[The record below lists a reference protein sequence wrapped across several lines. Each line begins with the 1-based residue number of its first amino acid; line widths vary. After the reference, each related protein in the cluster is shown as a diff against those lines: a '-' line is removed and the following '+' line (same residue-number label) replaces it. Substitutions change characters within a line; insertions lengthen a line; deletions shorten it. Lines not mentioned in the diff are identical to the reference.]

1 MRTVPLLIGWFATRL
16 LVLLSGFSLIP
27 YPGSEYLFS
36 DVRLYDWWAGNIANG
51 FFPINDPMWQY
62 PPLAAVVFLA
72 GYLIAPGTVGF
83 VFLALVADLAI
94 MLLLLVRGRE
104 LSNNLPAITWL
115 ATALVIGPILLGR
128 FDVFPTLAAVFA
140 LLYVSSPKK
149 FGSALAIG
157 ALLKVWPILLLLATP
172 KKSLTRVLL
181 WFAVTFGTG
190 CLLLNIWWDESFS
203 FLGEQR
209 SRGLQIESVGAL
221 PYQLW
226 NAGPASVAS
235 AFQFGTIEV
244 IAPGTKLIS
253 LLITLIGIV
262 LLGRLCFWRIFG
274 RLNSVQPADI
284 ALLAILLAIVS
295 SRVLSPQYLIWVFG
309 VLAACAFAPQ
319 QNFRLIFLLISIS
332 GLLGQILYPG
342 WYVIFQQGSVIA
354 VTAQTIRIVTL
365 IWATVLV
372 WRNVSFAAQQI
383 EQGSLLTDL
392 RQRPKATNPGA

>member
-1 MRTVPLLIGWFATRL
+1 MVRTVPLLIGWFATRL
-16 LVLLSGFSLIP
+16 LVLLAGFSHIP
-27 YPGSEYLFS
+27 YPEPQYLFS

-94 MLLLLVRGRE
+94 MLLLLIRGRK

-115 ATALVIGPILLGR
+115 VTALLIGPILLGR

-140 LLYVSSPKK
+140 LLCVSSPKK

-157 ALLKVWPILLLLATP
+157 ALLKAWPILLLLASP
-172 KKSLTRVLL
+172 KTILTKVLL
-181 WFAVTFGTG
+181 WFAITFGTG

-226 NAGPASVAS
+226 NAGPATVAS
-235 AFQFGTIEV
+235 AFQFGAIEV
-244 IAPGTKLIS
+244 VAPGTKQIS
-253 LLITLIGIV
+253 LIVTLIGLA
-262 LLGRLCFWRIFG
+262 LLGRLFFWRIFG
-274 RLNSVQPADI
+274 RLNSVQPADM
-284 ALLAILLAIVS
+284 ALLALLLAIVS
-295 SRVLSPQYLIWVFG
+295 SRVLSPQYLVWVFG
-309 VLAACAFAPQ
+309 VLAVCAFAPQ
-319 QNFRLIFLLISIS
+319 QNFRLIFILISIS
-332 GLLGQILYPG
+332 TVLGQILYPG
-342 WYVIFQQGSVIA
+342 WYVIFQQGSVLA
-354 VTAQTIRIVTL
+354 VTAHTIRILTL
-365 IWATVLV
+365 IWATVLI
-372 WRNVSFAAQQI
+372 WRNVSAAAQQRAA
-383 EQGSLLTDL
+383 GF
-392 RQRPKATNPGA
+392 ATY

>member
-1 MRTVPLLIGWFATRL
+1 MVRAVPLLIGWFATRL
-16 LVLLSGFSLIP
+16 LVLLAGFSHIP
-27 YPGSEYLFS
+27 YPESQYLFS

-94 MLLLLVRGRE
+94 MLLLLIRGRK

-115 ATALVIGPILLGR
+115 VTALLIGPILLGR

-140 LLYVSSPKK
+140 LLCVSSPKK

-157 ALLKVWPILLLLATP
+157 ALLKAWPILLLLATP
-172 KKSLTRVLL
+172 KKILTKVLL

-226 NAGPASVAS
+226 NAGPATVAS
-235 AFQFGTIEV
+235 AFQFGAIEV
-244 IAPGTKLIS
+244 VAPGTKQIS
-253 LLITLIGIV
+253 LIVTLIGLA
-262 LLGRLCFWRIFG
+262 LLGRLFFWRIFG
-274 RLNSVQPADI
+274 RLNSVQPADM
-284 ALLAILLAIVS
+284 ALLALLLAIVS
-295 SRVLSPQYLIWVFG
+295 SRVLSPQYLVWVFG
-309 VLAACAFAPQ
+309 VLAVCAFAPQ
-319 QNFRLIFLLISIS
+319 LNFRPIFILISIS
-332 GLLGQILYPG
+332 TVLGQILYPG
-342 WYVIFQQGSVIA
+342 WYVIFQQGSVLA
-354 VTAQTIRIVTL
+354 VTAHTIRILTL
-365 IWATVLV
+365 IWATVLI
-372 WRNVSFAAQQI
+372 WRNVSAAAQQRAA
-383 EQGSLLTDL
+383 GF
-392 RQRPKATNPGA
+392 ATY